1 MPVHACDAEIC
12 IGSDFTK
19 KIDFNLRLFPV
30 VIRVMVIPAAIVVAY
45 PPVFAG
51 ERKKVEIQI
60 QAVKVTGENRD
71 CP

>member
-51 ERKKVEIQI
+51 ERKK
-60 QAVKVTGENRD
+60 
-71 CP
+71 